1 MQLTASLLRNLR
13 HDLPKVHFTKG
24 EAFKWSPEAATI
36 SYHPDDPHGAERL
49 LHEVAHAQLGHS
61 SYGRD
66 IELIGIE
73 RDAWQHART
82 QLAERYGVTIAI
94 DTIEDDLDTYRD
106 WLHARSTCPQ
116 CSANGLQTAKREY
129 TCVACRHIW
138 RVNQAISCRLR
149 RDSRNP
155 KT

>member
-1 MQLTASLLRNLR
+1 MQLTASLLRSLR
-13 HDLPKVHFTKG
+13 HDLPKVRFIKG
-24 EAFKWSPEAATI
+24 EAFKWSPETATI
-36 SYHPDDPHGAERL
+36 SYYPDDPHGAERL

-82 QLAERYGVTIAI
+82 QLAEHYGVTIAT

-116 CSANGLQTAKREY
+116 CSANGLQTAKQEY
-129 TCVACRHIW
+129 TCIACRHIW